1 MQSTVR
7 LNSEVKTLLD
17 SYKISNSESY
27 EEVILRFLEY
37 FAEDQLELSEEL
49 KTTIKY
55 RLKNLEKGKILSAT
69 ELIEKMNNKRKRM
82 HV

>member
-1 MQSTVR
+1 
-7 LNSEVKTLLD
+7 LD